1 MLEAAEKYLL
11 YEIWPNGRLNSS
23 LWGVLRSSW
32 CLLMWIYLQVHLVI
46 ISAVFRATISEF
58 VLSSYCVHVN
68 ISVLTTRK
76 IMSVSF
82 YKHISP
88 LHCVLDVKRIQWC
101 NPASSSVSSEQV
113 RKQEFS
119 VCLSVFC
126 LLCWAHLGPLNYP
139 FRWRRRTKWRTERLS
154 HLSPLPAEVIEGL
167 IVLSTKIKKKRTRKM
182 SWFVGHL
189 N

>member
-32 CLLMWIYLQVHLVI
+32 RLLMWIYLQVHLVI
-46 ISAVFRATISEF
+46 ISAVFRATISGF
-58 VLSSYCVHVN
+58 VLSSYCVHVD

-82 YKHISP
+82 YQHISP

-119 VCLSVFC
+119 VSLSVVCCAELTLGLWVIPSDGGGGQSGGQNVYHTC
-126 LLCWAHLGPLNYP
+126 LLYLLKLLKAKLCFPPKL
-139 FRWRRRTKWRTERLS
+139 
-154 HLSPLPAEVIEGL
+154 
-167 IVLSTKIKKKRTRKM
+167 KKKEDKKDELVCW
-182 SWFVGHL
+182 SC
-189 N
+189 

>member
-11 YEIWPNGRLNSS
+11 YEIWPNGPLNSS

-46 ISAVFRATISEF
+46 ISSVFRATISEF

-68 ISVLTTRK
+68 VSVLTTRK

-82 YKHISP
+82 YKHISL

-119 VCLSVFC
+119 VCLSFVCCAELTLGLWIIPSDGGGGGQSGGQNVYHLVSFTCWSYWRLNCVF
-126 LLCWAHLGPLNYP
+126 HQN
-139 FRWRRRTKWRTERLS
+139 
-154 HLSPLPAEVIEGL
+154 
-167 IVLSTKIKKKRTRKM
+167 
-182 SWFVGHL
+182 
-189 N
+189 

>member
-1 MLEAAEKYLL
+1 MLEAAEKFLL
-11 YEIWPNGRLNSS
+11 YEIWPNVPLNSS

-76 IMSVSF
+76 KMSVSF
-82 YKHISP
+82 YKHISL
-88 LHCVLDVKRIQWC
+88 LHCVLDVKKIQWC

-119 VCLSVFC
+119 VCLSFVCCAELTLGLWIIPSDGGGGQSGGQNVYQTC
-126 LLCWAHLGPLNYP
+126 LLYLLKLLKAKLCFPPKLNKEDKKDELVCW
-139 FRWRRRTKWRTERLS
+139 S
-154 HLSPLPAEVIEGL
+154 S
-167 IVLSTKIKKKRTRKM
+167 
-182 SWFVGHL
+182 
-189 N
+189 